1 MIESITMAIVGGGL
15 IGLAASAVL
24 FFSGRI
30 AGISGILGGLFSA
43 APGESRWC
51 LAFLGGLLAGGL
63 LLSAFWPGV
72 FEIPAD
78 RSLMSIGIAG
88 LLVGVG
94 TCMGSGCTS
103 GHGVCGLSRF
113 SVRSLVAPVTFMVT
127 GICTGTLMGLFTGGV
142 Q

>member
-1 MIESITMAIVGGGL
+1 MIESIIMAIVGGGL

-43 APGESRWC
+43 PPGEIRWH

-63 LLSAFWPGV
+63 MLSAFWPGV
-72 FEIPAD
+72 FEIPAG

-94 TCMGSGCTS
+94 TRMGSGCTS

-113 SVRSLVAPVTFMVT
+113 SVRSLVATGTFMVT
-127 GICTGTLMGLFTGGV
+127 GALTATLMGLFTGGV

>member
-1 MIESITMAIVGGGL
+1 MIESIIMAIVGGAL
-15 IGLAASAVL
+15 IGLAASAIL

-43 APGESRWC
+43 PPGESRWR

-63 LLSAFWPGV
+63 MLSAFWPGV
-72 FEIPAD
+72 FEVPAG
-78 RSLMSIGIAG
+78 RSLMSIGAAG
-88 LLVGVG
+88 VLVGVG
-94 TCMGSGCTS
+94 TRMGSGCTS

-113 SVRSLVAPVTFMVT
+113 SVRSLVATGTFMVT
-127 GICTGTLMGLFTGGV
+127 GVLTATLMGLFTGGV